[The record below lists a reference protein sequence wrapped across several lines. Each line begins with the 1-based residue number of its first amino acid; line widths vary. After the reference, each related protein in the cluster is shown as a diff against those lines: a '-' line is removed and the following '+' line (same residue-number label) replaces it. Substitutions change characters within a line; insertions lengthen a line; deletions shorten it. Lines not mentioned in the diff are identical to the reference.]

1 MNKRRTKLSTVAGV
15 TLLAL
20 FLLITT
26 GFAAVARP
34 IEDGLAESF
43 ESPLDDVDE
52 RARRGG
58 RRGRRVAR

>member
-26 GFAAVARP
+26 GFAAAARP
-34 IEDGLAESF
+34 IEDGLAA
-43 ESPLDDVDE
+43 D
-52 RARRGG
+52 
-58 RRGRRVAR
+58 